1 MSEVANK
8 KINVLVVDD
17 STLMRRVITDL
28 LHKHPNINVIGYAIN
43 GEMALRQLHKLK
55 PDVITLDVEMPLMN
69 GLETLKEIN
78 KIRPT
83 PTVMLSSL
91 TKEGADVTIQALELG
106 AVDFVQKP
114 DARKFDLNS
123 VEEELI
129 QKVLIASQIAHT
141 KLVERTQKQIQKRE
155 RPVIRTTQKVSR
167 VKTVIIGCSTGGPQ
181 ALKQIIPE
189 LPHDLPAQYL
199 IVQHMPPKFTEML
212 AQRLDKMSKIIVKEA
227 KDYDTL
233 EAGQALLA
241 PGNFHMCMGSQNK
254 VKLTQEP
261 PVWGVRPAVDMTL
274 SSAARIFKRDLISV
288 ILTGMGHDGSRGVE
302 TVKKFGGYSIA
313 EHKSTCVIYGMPKQV
328 VESGYVDKVLPLPD
342 VVDGIIKAVYS

>member
-1 MSEVANK
+1 MSEVINK

-28 LHKHPNINVIGYAIN
+28 LQKHPSINVVGYAIN
-43 GEMALRQLHKLK
+43 GKMAIRQVKSLK

-91 TKEGADVTIQALELG
+91 TKEGTDVTIQALELG

-114 DARKFDLNS
+114 DSRKFDLNA
-123 VEEELI
+123 VEEELV
-129 QKVLIASQIAHT
+129 QKVLIASQIVHT
-141 KLVERTQKQIQKRE
+141 KLKEYSQIQIQKKE
-155 RPVIRTTQKVSR
+155 TPLIRTTQKISR
-167 VKTVIIGCSTGGPQ
+167 VKTVVIGCSTGGPQ
-181 ALKQIIPE
+181 ALKQIIPQ

-199 IVQHMPPKFTEML
+199 IVQHMPPSFTEML
-212 AQRLDKMSKIIVKEA
+212 AQRLDKMSKITVKEA

-241 PGNFHMCMGSQNK
+241 PGNFHMIMGSQNK

-261 PVWGVRPAVDMTL
+261 PVWGVRPAVDITL
-274 SSAARIFKRDLISV
+274 ASAAKLFKQDLISV
-288 ILTGMGHDGSRGVE
+288 ILTGMGSDGSRGVE
-302 TVKKFGGYSIA
+302 VVKRLGGYSIA
-313 EHKSTCVIYGMPKQV
+313 EDQSTCIIYGMPKQV
-328 VESGYVDKVLPLPD
+328 IESGHVDKVLPLHD
-342 VVDGIIKAVYS
+342 IVNGIIKAVYS